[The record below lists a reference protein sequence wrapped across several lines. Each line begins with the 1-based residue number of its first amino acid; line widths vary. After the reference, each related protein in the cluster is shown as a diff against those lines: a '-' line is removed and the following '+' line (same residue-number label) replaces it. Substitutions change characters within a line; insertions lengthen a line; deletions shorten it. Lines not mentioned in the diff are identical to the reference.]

1 MSSSFMFDDPSS
13 RIPTVQPET
22 EKAPAATPA
31 VSVAVE
37 KFRSCRWYRAAEDS
51 QPECCSHRDVLP
63 IAGTTGFDPEAWCP
77 DCTFYKVR
85 RTPRKRP
92 VEDYRY

>member
-22 EKAPAATPA
+22 EKAAAETPA
-31 VSVAVE
+31 VSVAVG
-37 KFRSCRWYRAAEDS
+37 KFRSCRWYRAAEDGL
-51 QPECCSHRDVLP
+51 PECCSHRDVLP

>member
-1 MSSSFMFDDPSS
+1 MFDDPIS
-13 RIPTVQPET
+13 RLPSTPTPT
-22 EKAPAATPA
+22 EHAVADAPA

-37 KFRSCRWYRAAEDS
+37 KFRSCRWYCKAKDA
-51 QPECCSHRDVLP
+51 QPEYCSHRDVLP
-63 IAGTTGFDPEAWCP
+63 IAGATGFVPEAWCP

>member
-1 MSSSFMFDDPSS
+1 MFDDPSS
-13 RIPTVQPET
+13 RLPSPPTET
-22 EKAPAATPA
+22 AAAQAPA

-37 KFRSCRWYRAAEDS
+37 KFRSCRWYQKAEDA

-63 IAGTTGFDPEAWCP
+63 IAGVSGFDPEAWCP

>member
-1 MSSSFMFDDPSS
+1 MFDDPSS

-22 EKAPAATPA
+22 EKAAAETPA
-31 VSVAVE
+31 VSVAVG
-37 KFRSCRWYRAAEDS
+37 KFRSCRWYRAAEDGL
-51 QPECCSHRDVLP
+51 PECCSHRDVLP